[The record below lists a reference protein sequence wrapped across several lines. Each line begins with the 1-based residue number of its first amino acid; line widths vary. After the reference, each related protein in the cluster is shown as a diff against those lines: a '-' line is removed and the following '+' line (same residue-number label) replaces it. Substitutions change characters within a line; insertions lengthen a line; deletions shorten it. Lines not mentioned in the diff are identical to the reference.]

1 MGSSLNLWLVA
12 GIDLYSSSVM
22 TAAGDLERSS
32 KSSACSSSPRFYAA
46 SLELSPAREEAAPPT
61 GCCSSVL
68 T

>member
-32 KSSACSSSPRFYAA
+32 KSS
-46 SLELSPAREEAAPPT
+46 T
-61 GCCSSVL
+61 
-68 T
+68 